1 MRNPSSG
8 AMAAA
13 IYCLMMMPY
22 SASALRL
29 TNQDMELSQLN
40 LSDVTAPGD
49 GGELLSHDQT
59 QMTTIIETTLDADS
73 FAPESEETTPE
84 VEQVVTRHWIVD

>member
-40 LSDVTAPGD
+40 LDAVAPGD
-49 GGELLSHDQT
+49 T
-59 QMTTIIETTLDADS
+59 
-73 FAPESEETTPE
+73 
-84 VEQVVTRHWIVD
+84 